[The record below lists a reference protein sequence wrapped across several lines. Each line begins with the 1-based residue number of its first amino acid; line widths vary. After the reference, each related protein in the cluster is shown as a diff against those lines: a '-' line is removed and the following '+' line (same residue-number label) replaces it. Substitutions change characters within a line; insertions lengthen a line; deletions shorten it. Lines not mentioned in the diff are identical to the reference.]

1 MLFVW
6 LTVAL
11 LAAVPVFAQTAAS
24 KSAKDTQPTEPPVI
38 KSFDISA
45 MDTTAD
51 PCTDFYQYA
60 CGNWVKNNPI
70 PSDQTRWARSFSML
84 QQRNTYLLWKELNA
98 AATDP
103 KDALQRQ
110 YGAYYAACMD
120 TAAIDK
126 LGMTPIEPAWNEIA
140 GLKDAKAASRT
151 AEPAREP
158 GLARRIFWIRRSQD
172 EKDSSKQIAS
182 LGQGGLSLPD
192 RDYYIDGQCPLR
204 QDSRPIRGA
213 HEEDVRAGRRHS

>member
-1 MLFVW
+1 
-6 LTVAL
+6 
-11 LAAVPVFAQTAAS
+11 
-24 KSAKDTQPTEPPVI
+24 
-38 KSFDISA
+38 

-60 CGNWVKNNPI
+60 CGNWMKNNPI

-103 KDALQRQ
+103 KDALQQQ
-110 YGAYYAACMD
+110 YGDYYAACMD

-140 GLKDAKAASRT
+140 GLKDAGQL
-151 AEPAREP
+151 PALLSQLENQGWRA
-158 GLARRIFWIRRSQD
+158 GFFGFGVGQD

-182 LGQGGLSLPD
+182 LRQGGLSLPD
-192 RDYYIDGQCPLR
+192 RDYYIVGQCPLR
-204 QDSRPIRGA
+204 QDSRPVHRA
-213 HEEDVRAGRRHS
+213 HEEDVHAGRRHAGASRQRGCRGDGNRDGDGQSLNDPDGHAPAGESLPHL